1 MLKNKL
7 KYMMIGMTKSI
18 MPKTTNSIT
27 WIYNEIFS
35 PTLHEYTEVFSELE
49 TQEKLEGAAE
59 EC

>member
-1 MLKNKL
+1 
-7 KYMMIGMTKSI
+7 MMIGMTKSI

-49 TQEKLEGAAE
+49 TQEKLEGATE